1 MVMGRRGGEE
11 CSGDG
16 KEEVEMECSD
26 DGREGGRDKE
36 DIVVVMGERERG
48 VRW

>member
-1 MVMGRRGGEE
+1 
-11 CSGDG
+11 
-16 KEEVEMECSD
+16 MESSY